1 MIEDI
6 NIMKTDI
13 YEVTIKSLNPSAAAE
28 KALKEYSEQLNKACE
43 VEQTFYFK
51 YGVFMPDDLF
61 QKIVEII
68 TR

>member
-1 MIEDI
+1 
-6 NIMKTDI
+6 MKTDI
-13 YEVTIKSLNPSAAAE
+13 YEITVTPLNPSAAAE

-43 VEQTFYFK
+43 IEQAFYFK
-51 YGVFMPDDLF
+51 YDSFMPDDLF